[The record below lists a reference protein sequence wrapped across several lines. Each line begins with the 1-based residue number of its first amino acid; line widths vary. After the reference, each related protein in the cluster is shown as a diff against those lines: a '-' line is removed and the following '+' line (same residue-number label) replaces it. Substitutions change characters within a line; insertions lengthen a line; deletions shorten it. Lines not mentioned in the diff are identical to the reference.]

1 MTRPVLNLEVGAP
14 TRPDDEAHEL
24 RLDVRERRSGAAPE
38 HPLPRG
44 AKVIGVVALVFSAL
58 YFLSDAIEMIQGGF
72 SGPQLWLTFVAEAA
86 VPIFVVGLA
95 VVQRPHL
102 GRLGECSALAY
113 AYSYVFFTGTVV
125 YALINS
131 TKDYATL
138 SNRLGPVMIVHGAVM
153 LIAGL
158 GFGYAVLSARLL
170 PAWTARTLMVGVV
183 LVAIAQ
189 GLPEGVQLTA
199 AFVRD
204 LAFAGMAVALLRTL
218 RLPADPRTRRSSA
231 APDDAPRWTFA
242 QAGSNTAGGS
252 ECSAPQGSDH

>member
-1 MTRPVLNLEVGAP
+1 
-14 TRPDDEAHEL
+14 
-24 RLDVRERRSGAAPE
+24 
-38 HPLPRG
+38 
-44 AKVIGVVALVFSAL
+44 
-58 YFLSDAIEMIQGGF
+58 
-72 SGPQLWLTFVAEAA
+72 
-86 VPIFVVGLA
+86 
-95 VVQRPHL
+95 
-102 GRLGECSALAY
+102 LAY

-153 LIAGL
+153 VIAGL
-158 GFGYAVLSARLL
+158 GFGYAVLNARLL

-218 RLPADPRTRRSSA
+218 RLPADPRT
-231 APDDAPRWTFA
+231 
-242 QAGSNTAGGS
+242 
-252 ECSAPQGSDH
+252 DHES